1 MFEEITAFLPR
12 LKNDS
17 YGKWIRDEKT
27 EDGTNVFP
35 YVEYTPTVKEF
46 TEGFYNFAVSHKEL
60 GIMRCEEIL
69 DEAEIDLNE
78 LTLDVL
84 FQLDGRTVASIIMV
98 IIRSERF
105 CTGSLLSYLKDESI
119 QQCLERLKEIDDGK
133 D

>member
-17 YGKWIRDEKT
+17 YGKWIYGEKT

-35 YVEYTPTVKEF
+35 YVEYTPTVQEF
-46 TEGFYNFAVSHKEL
+46 TEAFYNFAVSHKEL

-119 QQCLERLKEIDDGK
+119 QQCLERLKELDEES
-133 D
+133 